1 MKPRKLIMQAFGPY
15 AKETA
20 VDFTKLDC
28 SGLFLICG
36 DTGAGKTTVFDA
48 ISFALYGEASGGAGR
63 RSAKSFRSDF
73 ATPEHKTFVTLEFE
87 HSGRLYEITRVPEH
101 ERRKQRGKGVTIE
114 KASAVF
120 RLPNG
125 DLYDTIPEVNAAV
138 QGLLGLN
145 RNQFSQTVMIAQGD
159 FLKILNAKSVE
170 RKELFQKLFATMRYE
185 RFETLLF
192 EELKHAQTALSQTDQ
207 AIRLTAETVTVPAD
221 ADSAETLTLLKTEP
235 AYAKRALKPLK
246 AICNTQ
252 RDALNRQEESGR
264 QLEAKLLE
272 QVKAEEFARTQNDL
286 LRQIHA
292 AEQEQKSLAA
302 QAESVA
308 AVREQ
313 LRLASHAAALQKEYH
328 TAAAASHNGAL
339 AEQTLAEHRAAL
351 PPLEEAALHT
361 AERASEARTAADE
374 IPALQK
380 QIGHAS
386 QKAEL
391 LEKIEAQEHTVEM
404 EQARYREKLA
414 ALQRISQQ
422 HERCLTAFQAAQAGM
437 LAEKLEEG
445 KPCPVCGA
453 YEHPVPAQKPAD
465 APSEAEVQR
474 INRNMND
481 AIAQYERQK
490 QVLEERESALK
501 ELRRTLELV
510 NCASDSPEI
519 GTQPDRFRLLD
530 LMKAL
535 EAEIAKRTTA
545 LETARRSAQD
555 AERDLAAKKAAAAE
569 AAAQCERAKQES
581 EAAHTAY
588 ADALQAS
595 CFETEKAFL
604 EAVLP
609 PEQQTKLQSRVND
622 YLTRSSS
629 LKGQLDNLRTR
640 CTITEPLPLGE
651 IQAEIAALKQTR
663 QAQEQQRAAAESV
676 CTRNEAA
683 LERLRPLAEQRAAHA
698 HYEAQARELYQTVS
712 GQQTGQVKL
721 SFEAYVQQFY
731 FRQVVAA
738 ANRRLNV
745 LTNETYVL
753 RCRREAGSLR
763 GQTGLD
769 LEVFDSS
776 AGAWRDVSTLSGGES
791 FLASLAL
798 ALGLSDVVQA
808 QSGGVR
814 LDAMFIDEGFGSLDD
829 GALRQ
834 AMQMLA
840 RLADGTR
847 LIGVISHVAELK
859 DAIPAQIY
867 VSKEANGSSI
877 HMTV

>member
-20 VDFTKLDC
+20 VDFTQLDR

-73 ATPEHKTFVTLEFE
+73 AAPEQKTYVTLQFE

-101 ERRKQRGKGVTIE
+101 ERGKQRGKGVTTE

-120 RLPNG
+120 KLPNG
-125 DLYDTIPEVNAAV
+125 DFYDTIPEVNAAV
-138 QGLLGLN
+138 QALLGLN

-159 FLKILNAKSVE
+159 FLKILNAKSAE

-192 EELKHAQTALSQTDQ
+192 EALKHAQSELSQTDQ
-207 AIRLTAETVTVPAD
+207 AIQLTAESITFPAD
-221 ADSAETLTLLKTEP
+221 ADGAETLTLLKTEP
-235 AYAKRALKPLK
+235 AYAERAVKPLK
-246 AICNTQ
+246 AVCKTQ

-286 LRQIHA
+286 LQQIHA

-302 QAESVA
+302 QAEAIEEVQ
-308 AVREQ
+308 EQ

-328 TAAAASHNGAL
+328 AAAAARRNKTL
-339 AEQTLAEHRAAL
+339 AEQTLKAHRAAL

-361 AERASEARTAADE
+361 AERASAARTAADE

-380 QIGHAS
+380 QIGQAS
-386 QKAEL
+386 QKIEL
-391 LEKIEAQEHTVEM
+391 LKKIEDQTYAVER

-414 ALQRISQQ
+414 ELQQISKQ
-422 HERCLTAFQAAQAGM
+422 HEHCLTAFQAAQAGM
-437 LAEKLEEG
+437 LAETLAEG

-453 YEHPVPAQKPAD
+453 CEHPAPAQKPKD

-474 INRNMND
+474 INQKMND

-490 QVLEERESALK
+490 QVLAEREY
-501 ELRRTLELV
+501 ELEQLHKTLEIV
-510 NCASDSPEI
+510 NCASDSPDI
-519 GTQPDRFRLLD
+519 GRQPDRYRLLD
-530 LMKAL
+530 LMKAI

-545 LETARRSAQD
+545 LEIARKDAQD
-555 AERDLAAKKAAAAE
+555 AERDLAAKTAAAAE
-569 AAAQCERAKQES
+569 ATAQYERAKQEA
-581 EAAHTAY
+581 EATHSVYT
-588 ADALQAS
+588 DALQAS
-595 CFETEKAFL
+595 CFASEEAFL
-604 EAVLP
+604 KAVLP
-609 PEQQTKLQSRVND
+609 PEQQTELQSRVHT
-622 YLTRSSS
+622 YLARISS
-629 LKGQLDNLRTR
+629 LKGQLDHLRTQ
-640 CTITEPLPLGE
+640 CTITEPLPLDE
-651 IQAEIAALKQTR
+651 IRAEIAALKQTR
-663 QAQEQQRAAAESV
+663 SAQEQQRAAAESI
-676 CTRNEAA
+676 CARNEAA
-683 LERLRPLAEQRAAHA
+683 LERLRPLAKQRAAHA
-698 HYEAQARELYQTVS
+698 HYEAQARELYRTVS

-776 AGAWRDVSTLSGGES
+776 TGAWRDVSTLSGGES

-834 AMQMLA
+834 AMQMLGK
-840 RLADGTR
+840 LADGTR

-877 HMTV
+877 RMTV